1 MQHNSADYKDY
12 KIKIVVLGRR
22 KSGKTSFINLITGSN
37 AEKEGRQSSLAAG
50 VTEITQNMYPIG
62 SLLWFDTIG
71 FGGDSI
77 SIKNQLTALA
87 PVLNAADVAVLV
99 CDGDKIGKIE
109 RTLITNLELK
119 KIPLIVVF
127 NKADIRRTGDTIGAI
142 AVNSTD
148 LSSRD
153 KVLLELKEALIKVCP
168 EDLLIPPVL
177 LGDLAP
183 SGGLVVMMV
192 ANDYKAPQG
201 QLTLPQ
207 MQAVRDCINHQQQIL
222 TVTEKEYANTL
233 NKLKNPPDLVICD
246 SDLVTAMVAQTPPY
260 VKCTTFAVLTARMQ
274 GDLQQMTDGALALWK
289 LKNGDKVLIAEP
301 FMPDELKDDISTI
314 KIPRQISEKTGKDL
328 IIDHAFGSNCPLELE
343 NYNLVVHRGLYLAS
357 RREYMAEQSRCAKAN
372 VPLTNYSVC
381 ISELNG
387 ALETILRPFPNTL
400 ERYKRRRD
408 EIFTPKRQ
416 P

>member
-408 EIFTPKRQ
+408 EILTPKRQ